1 MGGTQVEES
10 DGQAESE
17 SGVPVDYSFSN
28 FSFKVLLS
36 MTSLLRTSFVR
47 VYKVYLVA
55 VVLYPY
61 FSFLVLSSMLVPLYL
76 TL

>member
-1 MGGTQVEES
+1 MFCETVNVNNFNKMLVTQVEES

-36 MTSLLRTSFVR
+36 HHFPVKNQFCSEYTSVSI
-47 VYKVYLVA
+47 
-55 VVLYPY
+55 
-61 FSFLVLSSMLVPLYL
+61 
-76 TL
+76 

>member
-1 MGGTQVEES
+1 MLVTQVEES

-36 MTSLLRTSFVR
+36 HHFPVKNQFCSEYTSVSI
-47 VYKVYLVA
+47 
-55 VVLYPY
+55 
-61 FSFLVLSSMLVPLYL
+61 
-76 TL
+76 